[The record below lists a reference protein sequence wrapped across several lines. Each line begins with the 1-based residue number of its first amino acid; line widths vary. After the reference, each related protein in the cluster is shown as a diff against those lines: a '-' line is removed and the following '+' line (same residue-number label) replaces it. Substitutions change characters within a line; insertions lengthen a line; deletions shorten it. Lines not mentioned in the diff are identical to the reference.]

1 MNNLIKCISR
11 CVIFVS
17 LVLGLSALIIS
28 CSSGK
33 KENQVPAKA
42 VPVTVATAIQRDVP
56 VQVHAIGNAE
66 AYSTVSVKPQ
76 IGGELSRVYFKGGQ
90 YVKKGAMLFLI
101 DPRPYEAAL
110 RQAEAN
116 LVRDTVQAENASVD
130 AQRYAE
136 LFKKGYVAREQYDQM
151 RTNADALEAVVK
163 ADKAAVENARLQLG
177 YCYIRNPIDGLT
189 GSLIVNQG
197 NIVKANPDTA
207 IVVINQIIPI
217 YVDFSVP
224 EEELPDIK
232 RYMAAGKLKV
242 EAVIPNT
249 ETKVGGELTFI
260 DNTVNTATG
269 TIMLKATFPN
279 KDRTLWPGQ
288 FVDVVLTLTTQPN
301 AVVVPSQA
309 VQTGQAGSYV
319 FIVKPDLT
327 VELRQVASGRTYD
340 REVVIEKG
348 IQTGE
353 KVVTDGQLQL
363 LPGTKVEIKKAGMP
377 ESSVR

>member
-42 VPVTVATAIQRDVP
+42 VPVTVAAAIQRDVP

-340 REVVIEKG
+340 GEVVIEKG

>member
-340 REVVIEKG
+340 GEVVIEKG